1 MTAKRNRDSRGAA
14 LIGRPPRK
22 GHASVGRF
30 ELRCTEEELEALRER
45 ARILGLTM
53 ADYIRARVPELR

>member
-1 MTAKRNRDSRGAA
+1 
-14 LIGRPPRK
+14 
-22 GHASVGRF
+22 VGRI